1 LILERK
7 IRSQTNVPK
16 RKIPNER
23 FQINAPKGNIQTKYP
38 KRGEF
43 VPQFKISSERFIA
56 NDPKRIQ
63 NAQCRAKFLIQR
75 FHTAKA
81 CRSQSK
87 TINGEIPNECFKA
100 KDPKRKFPSE
110 GSHTKTSQRSISNE
124 SSHANDPQRDLFE
137 TMYKN
142 QKT

>member
-1 LILERK
+1 MFPSE
-7 IRSQTNVPK
+7 RSQTKDSKSMSPREISK
-16 RKIPNER
+16 RKIPNEESSPV
-23 FQINAPKGNIQTKYP
+23 QDL
-38 KRGEF
+38 KRTFHSERSEANS
-43 VPQFKISSERFIA
+43 KRTMSSEVP
-56 NDPKRIQ
+56 NPKIPHS
-63 NAQCRAKFLIQR
+63 K
-75 FHTAKA
+75 K

-87 TINGEIPNECFKA
+87 TINGEVPNERFKA

-137 TMYKN
+137 SMHKN